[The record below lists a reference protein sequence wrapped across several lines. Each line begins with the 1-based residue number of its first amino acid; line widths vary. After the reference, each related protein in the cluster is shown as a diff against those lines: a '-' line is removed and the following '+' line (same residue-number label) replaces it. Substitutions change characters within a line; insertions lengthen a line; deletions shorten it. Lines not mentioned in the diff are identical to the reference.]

1 RGSERRDTTNRLVT
15 SQHKA
20 GGGTRPRQRRSRRRC
35 RRPGPRGG
43 ASGPRGAGSAASVRR
58 SATLLRPP
66 GRPRRHSQ
74 TNLWWSVSGEVRG
87 EPGGSPRT
95 REEGDRAEF
104 SQDRNSLAR
113 IPVAEMRGETWIP
126 PQTRAGGER
135 CHETTT
141 LTLRMTT
148 VGFGCPDASPS
159 FPIRSTTFIP

>member
-1 RGSERRDTTNRLVT
+1 MLASMPVLIGQPRLANERV
-15 SQHKA
+15 K
-20 GGGTRPRQRRSRRRC
+20 GC
-35 RRPGPRGG
+35 
-43 ASGPRGAGSAASVRR
+43 
-58 SATLLRPP
+58 
-66 GRPRRHSQ
+66 
-74 TNLWWSVSGEVRG
+74 G

-95 REEGDRAEF
+95 REEGGRAEF

-113 IPVAEMRGETWIP
+113 IPVAEMRGETWFP

-148 VGFGCPDASPS
+148 VCVGCPDASPS